1 LTGSDTLSTLAAS
14 SPRHWESA
22 IILSFDWVHAIR
34 RNHATEHATIAILAR
49 RLDLVGQLGGRS
61 VTNGFYI
68 YGSVS
73 TEAVEE
79 AAREAVQRLR
89 AGEEKLAISPFC
101 GTNFLIAGV
110 LSTVTTALVLGGR
123 NRIGRL
129 PQAFGAATLALIASF
144 RIGAEVQRRWTTQP
158 QVGGLRIERV
168 VQMRGGE
175 PAVHRVYTRSPEAQD
190 AD

>member
-1 LTGSDTLSTLAAS
+1 MTGSGALPTLAAS
-14 SPRHWESA
+14 NAKRWESA
-22 IILSFDWVHAIR
+22 IPLSFDWVHAIR

-68 YGSVS
+68 YGPAS

-89 AGEEKLAISPFC
+89 AGEERLAISPFC

-110 LSTVTTALVLGGR
+110 LSTVTTALALGSR

-129 PQAFGAATLALIASF
+129 PQAFGAATLALMASF
-144 RIGAEVQRRWTTQP
+144 RIGAEVQRRWTTQS
-158 QVGGLRIERV
+158 QIGGLRIERV
-168 VQMRGGE
+168 VQTRGGE
-175 PAVHRVYTRSPEAQD
+175 HAVHRVYTHSPETQD
-190 AD
+190 PD